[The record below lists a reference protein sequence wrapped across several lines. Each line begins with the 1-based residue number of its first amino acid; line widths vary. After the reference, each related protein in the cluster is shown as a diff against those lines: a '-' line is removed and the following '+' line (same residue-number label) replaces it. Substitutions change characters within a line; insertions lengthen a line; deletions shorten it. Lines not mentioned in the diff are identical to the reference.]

1 MECGRTGVDGL
12 LARRHV
18 MQGRSKGLVLV
29 QIQNLSIQAETVM
42 EEIKKQMAVIGIL
55 VRFRVSQEA
64 LIRHMILNDRLAFK

>member
-55 VRFRVSQEA
+55 VRFTVIHD
-64 LIRHMILNDRLAFK
+64 LTRHMELNCRLSFE

>member
-1 MECGRTGVDGL
+1 MECGRIGVDGL
-12 LARRHV
+12 LALRHV

-55 VRFRVSQEA
+55 VRFKASQV
-64 LIRHMILNDRLAFK
+64 LIRRRKLNDRLSFK

>member
-29 QIQNLSIQAETVM
+29 QIQNPSVQAETVM
-42 EEIKKQMAVIGIL
+42 EEIKKQMSVIGIL
-55 VRFRVSQEA
+55 VRFTVSQV
-64 LIRHMILNDRLAFK
+64 LIRHMKLNGRLSFK

>member
-1 MECGRTGVDGL
+1 MECGQIGEDGL

-55 VRFRVSQEA
+55 VRFTVSQV
-64 LIRHMILNDRLAFK
+64 LIWHMKLNDRLSFK

>member
-1 MECGRTGVDGL
+1 MECGRIGVDGL

-29 QIQNLSIQAETVM
+29 QIQNLSIQAETVT

-55 VRFRVSQEA
+55 VRFTVSQL
-64 LIRHMILNDRLAFK
+64 LINHMKSNDRLSLK

>member
-1 MECGRTGVDGL
+1 MECGRIGVNGL

-55 VRFRVSQEA
+55 VRFKASQV
-64 LIRHMILNDRLAFK
+64 LIRRRKLNDRLSFK